1 VDNRATRRKSRA
13 TGRVSGGIVGACIA
27 VLAGGVTACSAPGS
41 TLESAPAVTVTR
53 INATLH
59 DPVWSYGLHTL
70 VAPTDDHRLAAVSHI
85 GDGAAQ
91 TKLSAPMALG
101 RNIQIS
107 DADERHVFVPQPT
120 QGRVAVVD
128 LASLRQIGAFDAGP
142 APAYL
147 AADAGVRVLLAL
159 SQDGSAV
166 TPVDLYG
173 YRKLDT
179 ARAADSATT
188 IDGANRGRQIEYHLY
203 GPAGIRYYKGSSS
216 PPEKRGDFNMDVVAA
231 AGDATKV
238 TRTYVADRNR
248 SVLYAV
254 DSRRGGDG
262 LGIVA
267 CTQVSSP
274 IRYLG
279 TDDTRIYAAT
289 DRELVVFETASFT
302 GYPQGSIPVLR
313 TVNYRTQLPDD
324 PVKSAPLS
332 GMAIGPDRVY
342 LTLQDQPYVIGVAKP
357 HL

>member
-1 VDNRATRRKSRA
+1 MNNRAARRQPRA
-13 TGRVSGGIVGACIA
+13 SGRFTGIVVGACV
-27 VLAGGVTACSAPGS
+27 VLLTGGVTACSAPGS

-59 DPVWSYGLHTL
+59 DPVWSYALHAL
-70 VAPTDDHRLAAVSHI
+70 VAPTDDHRLAAVSHV
-85 GDGAAQ
+85 GDGTAQ
-91 TKLSAPMALG
+91 TKLSAPMSLG

-107 DADERHVFVPQPT
+107 DADERHVFVPQPE

-128 LASLRQIGAFDAGP
+128 LASLRQIDDFDAGP

-147 AADAGVRVLLAL
+147 AADAGMRVLLAL
-159 SQDGSAV
+159 SQDGYAV

-173 YRKLDT
+173 YRKLAT
-179 ARAADSATT
+179 ARAKDSATT
-188 IDGANRGRQIEYHLY
+188 IDGSNRGRQIEYHLY

-216 PPEKRGDFNMDVVAA
+216 PPEKRGDFDMDVVAA
-231 AGDATKV
+231 AGDSTKV
-238 TRTYVADRNR
+238 SRTYVADRNR
-248 SVLYAV
+248 NVVYAV

-289 DRELVVFETASFT
+289 DRDLVVFETASFT

-313 TVNYRTQLPDD
+313 TVDYRQQLPDD
-324 PVKSAPLS
+324 PVRSAPLS
-332 GMAIGPDRVY
+332 GMAIGPDRLY